1 MGQVL
6 GVTSPPCAH
15 TPNRIPA
22 AVGVLFGATKIG
34 VETPGINSLRIFL
47 GLFVATLLLGCATQ
61 PKDLPTA
68 YVSPLQ
74 YKDYSCDQ
82 ISMEMSRVSKK
93 VNELRGGLKEQADND
108 SAQMAIGLIIF
119 WPALFFLEGGDGA
132 DAAEFSRLKGEFEA
146 LEQVS
151 IHKSC
156 GIQVQ
161 QSDS

>member
-1 MGQVL
+1 VVL
-6 GVTSPPCAH
+6 ALLLKENTM
-15 TPNRIPA
+15 
-22 AVGVLFGATKIG
+22 KK
-34 VETPGINSLRIFL
+34 FL
-47 GLFVATLLLGCATQ
+47 GLLTATLLIGCATQ

-82 ISMEMSRVSKK
+82 ISMEMNRVSRK
-93 VNELRGGLKEQADND
+93 VNELRGDLKEEADTD

-146 LEQVS
+146 LEQMS
-151 IHKSC
+151 IQKSC
-156 GIQVQ
+156 GIQIQ
-161 QSDS
+161 QTTE

>member
-1 MGQVL
+1 
-6 GVTSPPCAH
+6 
-15 TPNRIPA
+15 
-22 AVGVLFGATKIG
+22 
-34 VETPGINSLRIFL
+34 
-47 GLFVATLLLGCATQ
+47 
-61 PKDLPTA
+61 
-68 YVSPLQ
+68 
-74 YKDYSCDQ
+74 
-82 ISMEMSRVSKK
+82 MEMSRVSKK

-151 IHKSC
+151 IQKSC
-156 GIQVQ
+156 GIQVE

>member
-1 MGQVL
+1 M
-6 GVTSPPCAH
+6 
-15 TPNRIPA
+15 
-22 AVGVLFGATKIG
+22 KK
-34 VETPGINSLRIFL
+34 FL
-47 GLFVATLLLGCATQ
+47 GLLTATLLIGCATQ

-82 ISMEMSRVSKK
+82 ISMEMNRVSRK
-93 VNELRGGLKEQADND
+93 VNELRGDLKEEADND

-119 WPALFFLEGGDGA
+119 WPVLFFLEGGDGA

-146 LEQVS
+146 LEQMS
-151 IHKSC
+151 IQKSC

>member
-1 MGQVL
+1 M
-6 GVTSPPCAH
+6 
-15 TPNRIPA
+15 N
-22 AVGVLFGATKIG
+22 K
-34 VETPGINSLRIFL
+34 FL
-47 GLFVATLLLGCATQ
+47 GLLTATLLIGCATQ

-82 ISMEMSRVSKK
+82 ISMEMNRVSRK
-93 VNELRGGLKEQADND
+93 VNELRGDLKEEADTD

-146 LEQVS
+146 LES
-151 IHKSC
+151 ISIQKSC

-161 QSDS
+161 QTME

>member
-1 MGQVL
+1 MVL
-6 GVTSPPCAH
+6 ALLLKENTM
-15 TPNRIPA
+15 
-22 AVGVLFGATKIG
+22 KK
-34 VETPGINSLRIFL
+34 FL
-47 GLFVATLLLGCATQ
+47 GLLTATLLIGCATQ

-82 ISMEMSRVSKK
+82 ISMEMNRVSRK
-93 VNELRGGLKEQADND
+93 VNELRGDLKEEADTD

-146 LEQVS
+146 LEQMS
-151 IHKSC
+151 IQKSC
-156 GIQVQ
+156 GIQIQ
-161 QSDS
+161 QTTE

>member
-1 MGQVL
+1 MKS
-6 GVTSPPCAH
+6 VT
-15 TPNRIPA
+15 N
-22 AVGVLFGATKIG
+22 VLFTTVLA
-34 VETPGINSLRIFL
+34 
-47 GLFVATLLLGCATQ
+47 GLLMGCATQ

-82 ISMEMSRVSKK
+82 ISMEMSRVSRK
-93 VNELRGGLKEQADND
+93 VNELRGVLKEDASND
-108 SAQMAIGLIIF
+108 TAQMAIGLIIF

-151 IHKSC
+151 IQKSC
-156 GIQVQ
+156 GIQVE